1 MKQKH
6 PHLLVVDDEP
16 DTCANLAD
24 IFREFGYDVDIAHDS
39 LSALE
44 LVKRGA
50 YDLALLDLK
59 MPGMDGLELYRE
71 MRRISAGTVAIIVT
85 AFASQETAA
94 AALSSG
100 AWRVLSK
107 PVDVAQLLE
116 LATRAMDEPLI
127 LIVDDDEDLCQSLS
141 DVFRQEGYRVCMAHD
156 IADAER
162 RVRQRNYQAVLVD
175 MKLPSGPGN
184 AVIGRVRQEC
194 PNARTIVVTGYA
206 NEMNDCVQA
215 AISTGADAVCY
226 KPFDVGALL
235 KTVKRLV
242 TM

>member
-24 IFREFGYDVDIAHDS
+24 IFHDLGYKVDIAHNG

-44 LVKRGA
+44 LVKRCA
-50 YDLALLDLK
+50 YDLALFDLK

-85 AFASQETAA
+85 AYASRETAA
-94 AALSSG
+94 AALSAG

-107 PVDVAQLLE
+107 PVDAAQLLD
-116 LATRAMDEPLI
+116 LATQAMDEPLI
-127 LIVDDDEDLCQSLS
+127 LIVDDDEDLCQSLW

-162 RVRQRNYQAVLVD
+162 RVLQRDYQAVLVD
-175 MKLPSGPGN
+175 MKLPSGQGT
-184 AVIGRVRQEC
+184 AVVERVRQDC
-194 PNARTIVVTGYA
+194 PTARTIVVTGYA
-206 NEMNDCVQA
+206 DEMGDRVQA
-215 AISTGADAVCY
+215 ALAAGADAVCY
-226 KPFDVGALL
+226 KPFDVDALL
-235 KTVKRLV
+235 KTVKQLV
-242 TM
+242 SS